1 MQERTLLQNNID
13 SVSDVENILNDNV
26 GLIEMGEEEGDDSI
40 IVDAESELSVLK
52 EKSARMELSRLPS
65 T

>member
-1 MQERTLLQNNID
+1 MWNDATKAQKLMQERTLLQNNID

-52 EKSARMELSRLPS
+52 
-65 T
+65 